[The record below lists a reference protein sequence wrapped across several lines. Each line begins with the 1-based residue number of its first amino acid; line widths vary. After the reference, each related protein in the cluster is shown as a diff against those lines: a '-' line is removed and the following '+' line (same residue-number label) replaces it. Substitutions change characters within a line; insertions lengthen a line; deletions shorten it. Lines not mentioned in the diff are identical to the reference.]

1 MLSPR
6 LVHTIFFAYYLIL
19 LARVIFS
26 WLPVSARSPLLL
38 RLRGFTYDA
47 TEPLLRPIRR
57 VLAPYQRQAPV
68 DFSPLKS
75 GRSAFVMMVP
85 GSMVNSKSYPPLMYI
100 PGPVV

>member
-6 LVHTIFFAYYLIL
+6 LVHTIFYVYYLIL

-26 WLPVSARSPLLL
+26 WLRVSARSPLLR

-68 DFSPLKS
+68 DFSPLIL
-75 GRSAFVMMVP
+75 FVALRIAEEIIVRLL
-85 GSMVNSKSYPPLMYI
+85 GLY
-100 PGPVV
+100 

>member
-1 MLSPR
+1 MLSLQ
-6 LVHTIFFAYYLIL
+6 LVHTIFSAYYLIL

-26 WLPVSARSPLLL
+26 WLRVSAPSPLLL

-68 DFSPLKS
+68 DFSPLILFIALRIAAEIIVRLL
-75 GRSAFVMMVP
+75 GL
-85 GSMVNSKSYPPLMYI
+85 Y
-100 PGPVV
+100 